1 MTDEPDTPEQ
11 GTDNVTPQADDTAE
25 SLDWFDPDEDQD
37 TEQVQ
42 TDETTDDGTE
52 AAEEDASTEDTAAEI
67 EASVDAVVTMPDG
80 TKAKV
85 SDLVAGNLRQSDYSR
100 KTQDLANERSAFRT
114 EVERLEGI
122 TQAMVD
128 HFTGLVPPAPD
139 HALALRDPARYTRE
153 MAVHQ
158 AGMAQLQ
165 KLIEIGQAPKE
176 IKEALSKEDRA
187 KLVREE
193 EGKLIQRFPEAGTA
207 QGREKFFTEAV
218 SSAEE
223 LGFTL
228 KDLQG
233 VTDHRI
239 FAALHYAALGLKA
252 SKSMQAAKAKA
263 EKAPP
268 VAPQKPAA
276 AKASGNAEAM
286 KRLNRSGSMK
296 DALKIDWD

>member
-1 MTDEPDTPEQ
+1 MPDEPDTPEQ

-37 TEQVQ
+37 TEQEQ

-52 AAEEDASTEDTAAEI
+52 AAEEDASTEDAAEI

-100 KTQDLANERSAFRT
+100 KTQDLANERTAFRT

-176 IKEALSKEDRA
+176 IKDALSKEDRA

-286 KRLNRSGSMK
+286 KKLARSGSIR
-296 DALKIDWD
+296 DALKVDWD

>member
-1 MTDEPDTPEQ
+1 MEIDESNNPVE
-11 GTDNVTPQADDTAE
+11 GTETVAPQADDTAE

-52 AAEEDASTEDTAAEI
+52 AVEEDASTEDTAAEI
-67 EASVDAVVTMPDG
+67 EASVDAVVTLPDG

-100 KTQDLANERSAFRT
+100 KTQDLANERSAFRA

-176 IKEALSKEDRA
+176 IKDALSKEDRA

-228 KDLQG
+228 KDLQLYLI
-233 VTDHRI
+233 HHLPR
-239 FAALHYAALGLKA
+239 
-252 SKSMQAAKAKA
+252 
-263 EKAPP
+263 
-268 VAPQKPAA
+268 
-276 AKASGNAEAM
+276 
-286 KRLNRSGSMK
+286 RLPSF
-296 DALKIDWD
+296 L